1 MTSTDALERLYE
13 RHADRLLS
21 FFVRRTADPQ
31 IAADLWAETFAQ
43 TVAGTR
49 RRGGLSGDEERDA
62 ACLYTVA
69 RRQLALYYRRG
80 YAEQRAMGRL
90 GLERP
95 ELGVDPAAHL
105 ESVLDLEEL
114 RRTVGRAV
122 EELPRG
128 LRAAVRLRI
137 VDQRSYADVASSLSI
152 SEQAARARVSRGLKA
167 LAERLPFTEPTART
181 TRGLETT

>member
-1 MTSTDALERLYE
+1 MTPPDALERLYE
-13 RHADRLLS
+13 RQADRLLS

-49 RRGGLSGDEERDA
+49 RRRGLTGDDERDDA
-62 ACLYTVA
+62 FLYTVA

-80 YAEQRAMGRL
+80 YAERRALDRL

-95 ELGVDPAAHL
+95 ELSVDPAAHL
-105 ESVLDLEEL
+105 ESICELEEL
-114 RRTVGRAV
+114 RGAVSRAIA
-122 EELPRG
+122 EIPAG
-128 LRAAVRLRI
+128 LSAAVRLRI
-137 VDQRSYADVASSLSI
+137 VDQRPYAEVARELAI

-167 LAERLPFTEPTART
+167 LADLLPLTDPTSRAA
-181 TRGLETT
+181 RGLETT